1 VGVREGSRA
10 VSSKWGRDETYHW
23 PSHKPVWTISALVFG
38 VAAIIGTAV
47 YQVEASWTPLERY
60 WFPNYLKMQ
69 FMGWLGLKTSQ
80 YRMLEVEDR
89 QGHHQRLAVEQDV
102 APWEGP
108 LPRGYTVPLTLSSEG
123 ARQNLRLVLPAKAS
137 YKNKELTNYI
147 RHWIYHDQT
156 FADFME
162 WPLINGAVVFVG
174 MMLFAIPKDLQR
186 RRVLKYGRRTK
197 GPELVSAAEFNRN
210 NKSDGI
216 GFLSRERRSFAEFI
230 LQREGKMVRI
240 PRERESSH
248 LMMMGDTGAGKSS
261 LIRQILMQVEERG
274 ETAIVYDPA
283 LEYTPQFYEPGRGD
297 VILNPVDARMPYWS
311 PCDEVQH
318 EAEAEGLAAAL
329 FKDDPRTNPFF
340 VMVPRQIFAHLL
352 VEQPKRTPQELLA
365 ILRDE
370 RELAK
375 RLKDTEH
382 AAAIYPDA
390 GPQRAGMI
398 ATLNSVTTALKLL
411 PRKEEVKTSWTAL
424 EWAQRR
430 QGWLFIT
437 SPPEFRERLRPL
449 ISMWLD
455 MLVLR
460 TMNQGRPGP
469 RPVWFILD
477 ELQSLHALPQ
487 LHTAITESRKARN
500 PVVLGFQG
508 RSQLE
513 ELYGR
518 KAEAMLSQ
526 PATKIFLRTAEAN
539 SAKWISQTIGE
550 VEIEQMRE
558 SRMEGHFPSNQ
569 RKSRNYQFDRHPEP
583 LVMPAEI
590 QGLPDLHGYVK
601 GGNLVVRLSF
611 PYIELPKRHEAL
623 IERKVVPQLKEE
635 QAQLSLAT
643 SASNGDGQK
652 ALDLPP
658 PMPPQREP
666 RPAKPSRAAQAA
678 NDELPFLE

>member
-1 VGVREGSRA
+1 LFRDAWKVGL
-10 VSSKWGRDETYHW
+10 
-23 PSHKPVWTISALVFG
+23 ALLVLGFL
-38 VAAIIGTAV
+38 VA
-47 YQVEASWTPLERY
+47 
-60 WFPNYLKMQ
+60 
-69 FMGWLGLKTSQ
+69 
-80 YRMLEVEDR
+80 
-89 QGHHQRLAVEQDV
+89 
-102 APWEGP
+102 
-108 LPRGYTVPLTLSSEG
+108 LPRDR
-123 ARQNLRLVLPAKAS
+123 A
-137 YKNKELTNYI
+137 
-147 RHWIYHDQT
+147 
-156 FADFME
+156 
-162 WPLINGAVVFVG
+162 
-174 MMLFAIPKDLQR
+174 R

-197 GPELVSAAEFNRN
+197 GPELVTAAQFNRSQQ
-210 NKSDGI
+210 SDGI
-216 GFLSRERRSFAEFI
+216 GFITKERRTFAEFV
-230 LQREGKMVRI
+230 LRREGKMVRI

-248 LMMMGDTGAGKSS
+248 VMMMGDTGAGKSS

-297 VILNPVDARMPYWS
+297 VILNPLDARMPYWS
-311 PCDEVQH
+311 PCDEVRH

-352 VEQPKRTPQELLA
+352 TEQPKRTPQELLA

-390 GPQRAGMI
+390 GPQRGGMI
-398 ATLNSVTTALKLL
+398 ATLNSVTNALKLL
-411 PRKEEVKTSWTAL
+411 PRKEEVKTSWTAT
-424 EWAQRR
+424 EWAEQR

-460 TMNQGRPGP
+460 LMNQGRPGV

-487 LHTAITESRKARN
+487 LHTAITESRKAKN

-526 PATKIFLRTAEAN
+526 PATKIFLRTDEAH
-539 SAKWISQTIGE
+539 SSEWISQTIGDQ
-550 VEIEQMRE
+550 EIERLRE
-558 SRMEGHFPSNQ
+558 SRMEGHFPNNRRGSRSYQ
-569 RKSRNYQFDRHPEP
+569 QDRSKERLVWFSRFDEHDASLKELQALRAWVERLSKSMHVFNMHGGFFSMILSKVGMSCIAHGVGYGEQKDVVPVIGQSTPTIQYYVRSLHAKFSVAQITRCFSAIGVKSPDDFFNKICDCVICKEIIGQNLTKGFDQFGEIHRST
-583 LVMPAEI
+583 PAAKRLSQTPAAAKRCRFHFLLNRVKER
-590 QGLPDLHGYVK
+590 DYVK
-601 GGNLVVRLSF
+601 KMNLADLSRDLGVT
-611 PYIELPKRHEAL
+611 YNEWSRTVLGSAVAHLQTWAAAL
-623 IERKVVPQLKEE
+623 K
-635 QAQLSLAT
+635 
-643 SASNGDGQK
+643 
-652 ALDLPP
+652 
-658 PMPPQREP
+658 
-666 RPAKPSRAAQAA
+666 
-678 NDELPFLE
+678 